1 MSEHTSGA
9 LSLGEIIKDKAFR
22 VPLYQRNYK
31 WSCETAQK
39 LAQDLVEAYRG
50 EQRKSIGLITLYE
63 DNGTFDVIDGQQR
76 LITLSILF
84 GLLERPNVINLCFG
98 RDYDDNKKVR
108 EAALKGIEGFTDNTT
123 DTDRI
128 FRNREAIEKVLTD
141 HQAAKGELDKN
152 AFAEYILENCIM
164 LCSVMENA
172 PVDEFMNL
180 NAYKTAFSA
189 CDYVRSNL
197 IMLNTFYKK
206 DLEKNI
212 AEISGCLSRYTYKTA
227 VAELYNQILD
237 ILYTDMTDG
246 DGKEDFSSPYRVL
259 VNFKR
264 CSNVRDADITNE
276 SRINIIFS
284 PEKEVTGYRYDPGN
298 KDFDG
303 WKKELIRMS
312 WISRLLERLS
322 QDMEKG
328 DFSAVKAI
336 DNYEKLKGKSFLSL
350 LSGSEEDEK
359 LSLSQLLEKYSN
371 VNSVLVRQ
379 ISGNDLKLAN
389 RYFEAYASAYEK
401 KETNNEAETDSD
413 CKTPHMSD
421 FEIAASISGAGRYI
435 LDRFLTE
442 QRYET
447 DSRSKVPPMLELEDR
462 ENSDLGGV
470 LAVGD
475 NDSITPGELFK
486 NVIKIPVIQRD
497 YCMGAQLGTE
507 NESSFLTYL
516 IKHFEKNPEKK
527 LNVSTILVS
536 KEKNN
541 NAVYIFDGQQR
552 TFTLYQILKY
562 CGYFDEKHNGFEFIG
577 RNQQRR
583 RYGSRYS
590 EKAAAILHKQ
600 LEDNSTLKSYDNR
613 KTKAF
618 ADFLL
623 NNVTFT
629 VKQVIDGEV
638 SSAEQFFMDI
648 NGGVPLEPYEIYKS
662 CLCDRL
668 KGIDEAFADRFMH
681 LLENQWLNAVYK
693 LLNIKREDGSDIE
706 EITEIRVI
714 EYLCRYFYREK
725 KGKKADAFDA
735 LGSKSAVV
743 ERTKKYLDE
752 LEREDFENVEKCM
765 NVFVKHMYRSD
776 RYVAKIKE
784 DKFQFWSNKSYTNLY
799 AYIRTVVSETDI
811 IQPTEAELIPCFVSS
826 FSPENRKML
835 LSFYS
840 CEKKEKEWEGHK
852 WLMEEVYDKDEF
864 AAFIIHKALGKTPM
878 PVSYC
883 RTDRVSIAEVVI
895 VGGYKNI
902 KVLDDKHIGGYI
914 GKYDIYEKEIP
925 AYYADMKY
933 VFLYYPTVRPHYL
946 YAAKG
951 KKAINPKKVSFCLTR
966 GDGGDMVK
974 LPNGEN
980 HFADVNG
987 RKIGF
992 SLSRFEKLRILQI
1005 AAGYC
1010 IFATSNNE
1018 AQRFTLNRLDAYCLA
1033 SNDAYFNLLDFR
1045 R

>member
-1 MSEHTSGA
+1 MSEHMSGA
-9 LSLGEIIKDKAFR
+9 LSLGKIIKDKAFR

-31 WSCETAQK
+31 WNSETAQK

-50 EQRKSIGLITLYE
+50 GQRKSIGLITLYE
-63 DNGTFDVIDGQQR
+63 DNGIFDVIDGQQR

-84 GLLERPNVINLCFG
+84 TLLERPGQISLCFG
-98 RDYDDNKKVR
+98 RDYDNDKKIR
-108 EAALKGIEGFTDNTT
+108 EAALKETGDFAENTT

-197 IMLNTFYKK
+197 IMLNTFYRS

-246 DGKEDFSSPYRVL
+246 NGNEAFSSPYRAL
-259 VNFKR
+259 VNCER
-264 CSNVRDADITNE
+264 CRDVKDADITDE
-276 SRINIIFS
+276 SRINVIFS
-284 PEKEVTGYRYDPGN
+284 PEKKVTGYRCDPGN
-298 KDFDG
+298 KDFEG

-312 WISRLLERLS
+312 WISRLLERLR

-371 VNSVLVRQ
+371 VNSVLVRR

-413 CKTPHMSD
+413 CKTPNMSD
-421 FEIAASISGAGRYI
+421 SEIAASISGAGRYI

-447 DSRSKVPPMLELEDR
+447 DSISKVPPMLELEDR

-470 LAVGD
+470 LVVGD
-475 NDSITPGELFK
+475 NDSITLGELFK

-516 IKHFEKNPEKK
+516 IKHFEENPAKK

-541 NAVYIFDGQQR
+541 DAVYIFDGQQR

-562 CGYFDEKHNGFEFIG
+562 CGYFDEKYNGFEFIG

-583 RYGSRYS
+583 KYGSRYS

-600 LEDNSTLKSYDNR
+600 LESNSMLKSYDEQK
-613 KTKAF
+613 KTAF
-618 ADFLL
+618 KDFLL

-629 VKQVIDGEV
+629 VKQVVDGGV

-693 LLNIKREDGSDIE
+693 LLNIKREDGKDIE

-765 NVFVKHMYRSD
+765 NAFVKHMYHYI

-784 DKFQFWSNKSYTNLY
+784 DRFQYSSYKYSY

-811 IQPTEAELIPCFVSS
+811 QPTEVELIPCFVSS
-826 FSPENRKML
+826 FSPEIRKSL
-835 LSFYS
+835 LNFYS
-840 CEKKEKEWEGHK
+840 CEKNEKEWEGHK

-883 RTDRVSIAEVVI
+883 RTDRVSIAEAVI
-895 VGGYKNI
+895 VGGYNNVKDCDGN
-902 KVLDDKHIGGYI
+902 HIGYV
-914 GKYDIYEKEIP
+914 GKYGIYEKEIP
-925 AYYADMKY
+925 AYYADMSGVY
-933 VFLYYPTVRPHYL
+933 WPTIRPHYL
-946 YAAKG
+946 YTVKG
-951 KKAINPKKVSFCLTR
+951 KTAVNPKKVSFWLTW
-966 GDGGDMVK
+966 DDGDMVK

-980 HFADVNG
+980 YFVNAKD

-992 SLSRFEKLRILQI
+992 SLSRFEKLKILKI
-1005 AAGYC
+1005 DADYR
-1010 IFATSNNE
+1010 IFAMSNSE
-1018 AQRFTLNRLDAYCLA
+1018 ARFFRLNRRDAYCLDRNN
-1033 SNDAYFNLLDFR
+1033 SLG
-1045 R
+1045 